1 MMQSFINP
9 LVLALALGGSCA
21 SCAAELSQGSG
32 LSAESAV
39 MVLSAESEADLYD
52 SVSAWVKQRYPQ
64 DAITTREFQYVAN
77 DRALLILRTLTS
89 DGGRRAVFFETS
101 GLPFQFVRKK
111 P

>member
-52 SVSAWVKQRYPQ
+52 SVSA
-64 DAITTREFQYVAN
+64 
-77 DRALLILRTLTS
+77 
-89 DGGRRAVFFETS
+89 
-101 GLPFQFVRKK
+101 
-111 P
+111 

>member
-1 MMQSFINP
+1 MKHRTIYP
-9 LVLALALGGSCA
+9 LVLAFALSVCGSG
-21 SCAAELSQGSG
+21 SAAELSEGSG

-39 MVLSAESEADLYD
+39 KVLSAESEEDLYE

-64 DAITTREFQYVAN
+64 DTITIREFRYVAD
-77 DRALLILRTLTS
+77 DRALLILRTFSTEGS
-89 DGGRRAVFFETS
+89 RRSVFFETP